1 MSRRAVFILYR
12 ASLISAVCIAFFFMG
27 FSSFILFSY
36 ASTSGFS
43 SLSSMIFMSFI
54 TTLLP
59 FILSLVLAF
68 YFHLRLKK
76 NEF

>member
-1 MSRRAVFILYR
+1 MSRRTIFILYR

-27 FSSFILFSY
+27 FSSFLLFSY
-36 ASTSGFS
+36 SSVSSFS

-59 FILSLVLAF
+59 FILSLALSF

-76 NEF
+76 GNF